1 MNKNIINQFE
11 LLIKQIKLD
20 INNTSGL
27 ESVKHSF
34 RLNSIKNALKIIK
47 EYPKK
52 IKSSDDLKGI
62 KGIGKGTL
70 RRIDEILKTKKLK
83 EIKITDSVKY
93 LESIENLIKIFGIG
107 QKKAH
112 ELVTQY
118 NITNITDLK
127 KLIKNKKIKL
137 PDNIIKGLKYVNKT
151 KFNIPRKYIDEI
163 YLYLIKKALIYD
175 SNLYVIICGSYR
187 RLKPTSNDIDIL
199 IYHNNIKT
207 KKGAQT
213 SNIMTNFIKLLVT
226 DKFIVD
232 NYTSY
237 NVPTKFMGLCKYKR
251 KDLYRIDI
259 RLIPLESIHPAMLY
273 FTGSRD
279 FNKKLRRIAMNLNYT
294 LNEYGLFDSKNKVI
308 NVQSEKDIFD
318 ILGVEYLQPHQRI

>member
-1 MNKNIINQFE
+1 MSYMNLTYYNFSNSNLTNCNLTESNLLKSNFTNCNLYKANLTKCNLYKVNLTKANFKNTI
-11 LLIKQIKLD
+11 LTK
-20 INNTSGL
+20 
-27 ESVKHSF
+27 V
-34 RLNSIKNALKIIK
+34 
-47 EYPKK
+47 
-52 IKSSDDLKGI
+52 DLR
-62 KGIGKGTL
+62 TC
-70 RRIDEILKTKKLK
+70 
-83 EIKITDSVKY
+83 
-93 LESIENLIKIFGIG
+93 IF
-107 QKKAH
+107 
-112 ELVTQY
+112 
-118 NITNITDLK
+118 
-127 KLIKNKKIKL
+127 
-137 PDNIIKGLKYVNKT
+137 NKT

-259 RLIPLESIHPAMLY
+259 RLIPLESIHPAML
-273 FTGSRD
+273 
-279 FNKKLRRIAMNLNYT
+279 
-294 LNEYGLFDSKNKVI
+294 
-308 NVQSEKDIFD
+308 
-318 ILGVEYLQPHQRI
+318 

>member
-1 MNKNIINQFE
+1 
-11 LLIKQIKLD
+11 
-20 INNTSGL
+20 
-27 ESVKHSF
+27 
-34 RLNSIKNALKIIK
+34 
-47 EYPKK
+47 
-52 IKSSDDLKGI
+52 
-62 KGIGKGTL
+62 
-70 RRIDEILKTKKLK
+70 
-83 EIKITDSVKY
+83 
-93 LESIENLIKIFGIG
+93 
-107 QKKAH
+107 
-112 ELVTQY
+112 
-118 NITNITDLK
+118 
-127 KLIKNKKIKL
+127 
-137 PDNIIKGLKYVNKT
+137 
-151 KFNIPRKYIDEI
+151 
-163 YLYLIKKALIYD
+163 
-175 SNLYVIICGSYR
+175 
-187 RLKPTSNDIDIL
+187 
-199 IYHNNIKT
+199 
-207 KKGAQT
+207 
-213 SNIMTNFIKLLVT
+213 MTNFIKLLVT